1 MKKLH
6 ILSLA
11 FLFIS
16 AVQAEEF
23 SIVCSAPQIQTL
35 NRFEGSGTVVASKN
49 EEGKYVV
56 ESSQFE
62 FTITPAG
69 FSAQSSQLTVANMKS
84 NLKYIESE
92 FTQKPFYQ
100 LTMAK
105 NQNDALLEVANI
117 LLDYPKVLDSSLR
130 IKGGMTFKSSCS
142 LQ

>member
-1 MKKLH
+1 
-6 ILSLA
+6 
-11 FLFIS
+11 
-16 AVQAEEF
+16 
-23 SIVCSAPQIQTL
+23 
-35 NRFEGSGTVVASKN
+35 
-49 EEGKYVV
+49 
-56 ESSQFE
+56 
-62 FTITPAG
+62 
-69 FSAQSSQLTVANMKS
+69 MKS

-117 LLDYPKVLDSSLR
+117 LLDYPGVLDSSLR

>member
-6 ILSLA
+6 TVLCSL
-11 FLFIS
+11 LLIS

-35 NRFEGSGTVVASKN
+35 NRFEGSGVVVATKN
-49 EEGKYVV
+49 DEGKYIV

-69 FSAQSSQLTVANMKS
+69 FNAQSSQLAVANMKAS
-84 NLKYIESE
+84 FKYIESE

-100 LTMAK
+100 LTMMK

-117 LLDYPKVLDSSLR
+117 LLDYPGVFDSSLR
-130 IKGGMTFKSSCS
+130 IKGGMTFKGSCS